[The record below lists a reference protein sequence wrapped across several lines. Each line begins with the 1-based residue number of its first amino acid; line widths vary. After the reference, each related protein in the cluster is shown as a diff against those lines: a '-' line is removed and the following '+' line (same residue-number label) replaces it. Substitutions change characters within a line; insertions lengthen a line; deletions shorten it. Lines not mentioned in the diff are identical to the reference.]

1 MAQTEAIK
9 IGYQGMEGSNSE
21 RAAKEMAQKRGFTAV
36 EYVPLISSK
45 GVIDALE
52 SGTIDY
58 GVVATKNSQGGEVL
72 ESMVALKNKHIELV
86 STLVMP
92 IHHCLFKQH
101 AAPPMTI
108 YAMWLRTY
116 KP

>member
-1 MAQTEAIK
+1 MAQVETIK

-21 RAAKEMAQKRGFTAV
+21 KAAKELALKRRFTAV

-52 SGTIDY
+52 NGTIDY

-72 ESMVALKNKHIELV
+72 ESMVALKNKQDRKSV
-86 STLVMP
+86 V
-92 IHHCLFKQH
+92 
-101 AAPPMTI
+101 
-108 YAMWLRTY
+108 
-116 KP
+116 